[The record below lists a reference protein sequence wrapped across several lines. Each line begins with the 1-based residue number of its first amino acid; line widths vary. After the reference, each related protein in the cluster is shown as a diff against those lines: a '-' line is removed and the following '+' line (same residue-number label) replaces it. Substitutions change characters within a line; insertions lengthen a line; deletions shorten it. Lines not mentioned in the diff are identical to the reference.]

1 MGKKSFTPASGG
13 SSETTLPA
21 DDIEYNA
28 AGEQVKK
35 KPSASGD
42 VKLSDLGS
50 NGSGS
55 MEEKSYPVCCISDG
69 LCKHVVFWA
78 RPMLATVK
86 CCIMSNTHHPTKR
99 TCYI

>member
-28 AGEQVKK
+28 AGDQVKK

-55 MEEKSYPVCCISDG
+55 MEVKSYPVCCISAR
-69 LCKHVVFWA
+69 LCSHIVFLDLANVGNSQMLYHVKYT
-78 RPMLATVK
+78 P
-86 CCIMSNTHHPTKR
+86 S
-99 TCYI
+99 Y